1 MLSLRLRLT
10 VLGRGDA
17 YKYAYLLVLPL
28 NDMVIFRS
36 FLQKTGRRRAATV
49 CKFIIV
55 YKLTFFVP
63 ARDAARILNPRTEGV
78 GVQGFPVWIFVLGP
92 ILCKL
97 SLYFKQAHN
106 YYLLLLVCVSL
117 TTTGQPRNSVFNSS
131 AECSR
136 DKPPFGFA
144 RGQDSTM

>member
-78 GVQGFPVWIFVLGP
+78 GVQGFPVWIFVL
-92 ILCKL
+92 
-97 SLYFKQAHN
+97 YF
-106 YYLLLLVCVSL
+106 VSL
-117 TTTGQPRNSVFNSS
+117 VYILNKRTITIFFFSYACR
-131 AECSR
+131 
-136 DKPPFGFA
+136 
-144 RGQDSTM
+144 